1 MKRGYTS
8 KQAIGSMNTELQGSI
23 ASSDEFSDVVEIASQ
38 MTARTK
44 KAVNSLAYSSDVTS
58 TSFQSLGIGMSY
70 VFSNCTSNRIQF
82 DGNGKCNGRFEKQWF
97 GSGQGFGKTGRLAR
111 NCFAKQPC

>member
-38 MTARTK
+38 IFEVFGMT
-44 KAVNSLAYSSDVTS
+44 VNKNGILHKWRLELKRR
-58 TSFQSLGIGMSY
+58 SF
-70 VFSNCTSNRIQF
+70 R
-82 DGNGKCNGRFEKQWF
+82 
-97 GSGQGFGKTGRLAR
+97 
-111 NCFAKQPC
+111 

>member
-1 MKRGYTS
+1 
-8 KQAIGSMNTELQGSI
+8 
-23 ASSDEFSDVVEIASQ
+23 

-97 GSGQGFGKTGRLAR
+97 GSGQGFGKTGRLAAVIFR
-111 NCFAKQPC
+111 K

>member
-38 MTARTK
+38 IFEGFGMTANK
-44 KAVNSLAYSSDVTS
+44 N
-58 TSFQSLGIGMSY
+58 GILH
-70 VFSNCTSNRIQF
+70 
-82 DGNGKCNGRFEKQWF
+82 K
-97 GSGQGFGKTGRLAR
+97 
-111 NCFAKQPC
+111 